1 MSNQHS
7 SQIQQKVDSSK
18 SSVNNPWTLACIEK
32 ANMRVRAYVPTEL
45 IIQQGSWTPFG
56 APKGCGFSFDQI
68 DIWVDPIFQSHLLL
82 LWMWYGVCA
91 CISWR
96 FVDYLFLNSFQGRP
110 HVVCTGVLRWSHYL
124 LSMLPLSPTNLVHRF
139 PTTNQFT
146 RIKRV
151 ITYECTSHS
160 IQHTSPQ
167 IVRNMQNII
176 ILDWIATGA
185 CFQDPELV

>member
-1 MSNQHS
+1 MHWEGKHESESLRANWAYHTTRLL
-7 SQIQQKVDSSK
+7 DSFWCPQR
-18 SSVNNPWTLACIEK
+18 VWFFPWPNWHLD
-32 ANMRVRAYVPTEL
+32 
-45 IIQQGSWTPFG
+45 G
-56 APKGCGFSFDQI
+56 PKIPITSFALMD
-68 DIWVDPIFQSHLLL
+68 V
-82 LWMWYGVCA
+82 MWCVCMYLMEV
-91 CISWR
+91 CWL
-96 FVDYLFLNSFQGRP
+96 FVFNSFQGRP

-139 PTTNQFT
+139 PTTNRFT

-151 ITYECTSHS
+151 ITYKCTSHS